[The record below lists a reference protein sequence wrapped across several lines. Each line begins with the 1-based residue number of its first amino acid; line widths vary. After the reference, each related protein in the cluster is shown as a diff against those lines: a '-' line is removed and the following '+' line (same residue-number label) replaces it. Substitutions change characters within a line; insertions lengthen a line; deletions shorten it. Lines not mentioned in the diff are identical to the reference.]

1 MISRKRAISSNIK
14 YNILNQGVGFVVGL
28 MLFPF
33 IVSHVGKEVYG
44 AYLLVTAFIGY
55 FGVLDFGVGT
65 AVAKYIAE
73 FVGRDNLE
81 KAGKVIN
88 ASLFFYIVVGLIV
101 TAILLILSFSFDHI
115 FKIGSADVVVMR
127 QLFWVA
133 AGASLF
139 IWAGRTF
146 DSVLYGLQRF
156 DLIAVNSIA
165 STIFTAIFAYV
176 IFTHNLGIV
185 WFLAAS
191 YFFIIVRYLISYLI
205 IRYHLLKTNT
215 FSLYFDKKTLKII
228 FGFSFFLLLSNVV
241 TLLIFNFDSF
251 VIGAFVSVAAVTL
264 YNVGYSLQ
272 NGFRAVNSL
281 IFSPI
286 FPASAQME
294 GKNEEDKQKELLLK
308 GTKYTS
314 LIFTP
319 MVIITIIFAPL
330 FINNWMGLD
339 FAESILPAQVLMS
352 FWLFSTVLQIGSSQL
367 MAKGYV
373 KVIFKISALNAF
385 LNVGLSLLLV
395 KPFGILGVAL
405 GTAIPMILVDFP
417 LYLYQMLRALKVSL
431 KEFFNLAIKKNL
443 GVYLVAVIVS
453 FLAIEIFQPTNVF
466 LTIGEMGIVYG
477 IVMLV
482 GFYFFLSSKERQEI
496 LFMIKF

>member
-1 MISRKRAISSNIK
+1 M
-14 YNILNQGVGFVVGL
+14 
-28 MLFPF
+28 
-33 IVSHVGKEVYG
+33 
-44 AYLLVTAFIGY
+44 
-55 FGVLDFGVGT
+55 
-65 AVAKYIAE
+65 
-73 FVGRDNLE
+73 
-81 KAGKVIN
+81 
-88 ASLFFYIVVGLIV
+88 
-101 TAILLILSFSFDHI
+101 
-115 FKIGSADVVVMR
+115 
-127 QLFWVA
+127 
-133 AGASLF
+133 
-139 IWAGRTF
+139 
-146 DSVLYGLQRF
+146 
-156 DLIAVNSIA
+156 
-165 STIFTAIFAYV
+165 
-176 IFTHNLGIV
+176 
-185 WFLAAS
+185 
-191 YFFIIVRYLISYLI
+191 
-205 IRYHLLKTNT
+205 
-215 FSLYFDKKTLKII
+215 
-228 FGFSFFLLLSNVV
+228 